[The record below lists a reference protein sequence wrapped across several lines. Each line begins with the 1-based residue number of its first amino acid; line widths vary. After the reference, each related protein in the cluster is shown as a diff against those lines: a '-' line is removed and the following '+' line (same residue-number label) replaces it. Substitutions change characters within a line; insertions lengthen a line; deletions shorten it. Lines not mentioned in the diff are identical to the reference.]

1 MYCQW
6 WFCIAISCLLLLL
19 LPLVFD
25 SLPSLFLEEK
35 KLYSINF
42 DFMNYAFLSWLTQW
56 NFYQRNKTI
65 LMVEMLP
72 RLLCQRHNK
81 SMSWVLNKTWLS
93 AFTQHQFHHHTIALI
108 FAHTQNFDLA
118 VREKTK
124 PNQTLGLPWQRVR
137 NTNMKALTNTYKNF
151 CEDT

>member
-1 MYCQW
+1 
-6 WFCIAISCLLLLL
+6 
-19 LPLVFD
+19 
-25 SLPSLFLEEK
+25 
-35 KLYSINF
+35 
-42 DFMNYAFLSWLTQW
+42 
-56 NFYQRNKTI
+56 
-65 LMVEMLP
+65 MVEMLP

-93 AFTQHQFHHHTIALI
+93 AFTQLQFHHHTIALI

-124 PNQTLGLPWQRVR
+124 PNQTAWFALAEGKKY
-137 NTNMKALTNTYKNF
+137 MKALTNTYKNF